1 MNPLVELPDQ
11 LSFVNLIL
19 QASPLVQGVMALL
32 ALLSIISW
40 MLILRRSR
48 VLARAR
54 SQATK
59 FETDF
64 WKGRDLNGLYSRLNG
79 QNKPPSGIANI
90 FVVGYTEYARLRR
103 QNLHPDS
110 LVEGCQRVM
119 RVAFNRE
126 IDVLD
131 RDLTT
136 LATIGSVSPYVG
148 LFGTVWGI
156 MSSFHALG
164 GMQQVTLAM
173 VAPGISEALI
183 ATAMGLF
190 AAIPAVMAYN
200 HYADDVDRL
209 TTRYD
214 AFLDEFTNLLQ
225 RQAHR
230 AANTPHVTHAGL
242 LTPSDFDNS
251 PEFGE

>member
-1 MNPLVELPDQ
+1 MNPLLEAANSV
-11 LSFVNLIL
+11 SFITLIL
-19 QASPLVQGVMALL
+19 QASPVVQAVMAFLVL
-32 ALLSIISW
+32 MSIVSW

-48 VLARAR
+48 VLAHAR
-54 SQATK
+54 RQAHR
-59 FETDF
+59 FENEF
-64 WKGRDLNGLYSRLNG
+64 WKGRDLNGLYSRLSS
-79 QNKPPSGIANI
+79 QAKPPTGMGSI
-90 FVVGYTEYARLRR
+90 FVAGYTEYARLRR
-103 QNLHPDS
+103 QAGVSPDS
-110 LVEGCQRVM
+110 MIESCQRVM

-126 IDVLD
+126 IDHLD

-136 LATIGSVSPYVG
+136 LATIGSVSPYIG

-156 MSSFHALG
+156 MNSFHALG

-200 HYADDVDRL
+200 HYADDLDHL

-214 AFLDEFTNLLQ
+214 VFLDEFASLLQ
-225 RQAHR
+225 RQAYAR
-230 AANTPHVTHAGL
+230 VANGAAAQGL
-242 LTPSDFDNS
+242 SASVELEQT
-251 PEFGE
+251 PEFGA

>member
-1 MNPLVELPDQ
+1 MNEFTQVANQLSLVEL
-11 LSFVNLIL
+11 IL
-19 QASPLVQGVMALL
+19 HASPLVQGVMALL
-32 ALLSIISW
+32 LLLSVLSW

-48 VLARAR
+48 VLYRAKK
-54 SQATK
+54 QADD
-59 FETDF
+59 FEEEF
-64 WKGRDLNGLYSRLNG
+64 WKGRDLNGLYHRLSSLK
-79 QNKPPSGIANI
+79 KPPTGMSNI
-90 FVVGYTEYARLRR
+90 FATGYAEYAKLRR
-103 QNLHPDS
+103 QPHILPES
-110 LVEGCQRVM
+110 IVESCQRVM
-119 RVAFNRE
+119 RVTLNRE
-126 IDVLD
+126 LDQLD

-136 LATIGSVSPYVG
+136 LATIGSVSPYIG

-200 HYADDVDRL
+200 HYADDLDRL

-214 AFLDEFTNLLQ
+214 AFLDEFTGLLQ
-225 RQAHR
+225 RQAYAR
-230 AANTPHVTHAGL
+230 AAPAPN
-242 LTPSDFDNS
+242 LTPAPVLDLDHN
-251 PEFGE
+251 PEFGV